1 MGSEGS
7 GLPSQAAVALPIA
20 CGTPGGRVPKGA
32 RRFGQDKGG
41 VGRKWKGNSTVWL
54 DTGMGKFHGSWQD
67 ASIREDSRRSSQSAG
82 TDGSR
87 GLPARGSPP
96 GNAGDAWE
104 GHGARRRV

>member
-7 GLPSQAAVALPIA
+7 GLSSQAAVALPIA

-54 DTGMGKFHGSWQD
+54 
-67 ASIREDSRRSSQSAG
+67 
-82 TDGSR
+82 
-87 GLPARGSPP
+87 
-96 GNAGDAWE
+96 
-104 GHGARRRV
+104 GHGGGEVPRFLAGREYQGRFQKVFAERGD